1 LQPGENE
8 FTASVEEV
16 NRFIKSVREPKDLET
31 TIASLRRVVAAQQEF
46 GHIVSS
52 FRTMMRRP
60 CEIGSALACL
70 CCSVSGRLAVG
81 RAVWNFRSSF

>member
-16 NRFIKSVREPKDLET
+16 NRFIKSVKEPKDLET

-46 GHIVSS
+46 SHIVSS
-52 FRTMMRRP
+52 FPTMLPRL

-70 CCSVSGRLAVG
+70 WCSVSSKQVVL
-81 RAVWNFRSSF
+81 